1 MVLMQMPSGAMVMT
15 HESFTHPFAGSGL
28 ELHGTKG
35 SVFARD
41 VMTQQPVGEVELVT
55 KAGRKTV
62 TFDAT
67 NLYVTALRE
76 FYAAVAGQGGPAAD
90 GPDGVKSLAVA
101 LAALQSAE
109 TGTRQTVDYGGF

>member
-55 KAGRKTV
+55 KAGAKTV

-76 FYAAVAGQGGPAAD
+76 FYAAVAGQGGPRRTDLMEEVTGRRSGGAAIRRD
-90 GPDGVKSLAVA
+90 RDAPD
-101 LAALQSAE
+101 
-109 TGTRQTVDYGGF
+109 RQLRRF